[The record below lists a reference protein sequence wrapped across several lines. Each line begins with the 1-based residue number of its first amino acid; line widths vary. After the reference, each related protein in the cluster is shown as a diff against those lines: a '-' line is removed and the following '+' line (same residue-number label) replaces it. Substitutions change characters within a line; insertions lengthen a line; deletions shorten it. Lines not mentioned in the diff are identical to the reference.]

1 MNKKWKIA
9 AALLVILFVTG
20 AAVGT
25 TTLLKG
31 KPFKWKSHKEIEK
44 EKVTA
49 ETLEYMKK
57 SYNEEFE
64 IESVKYI
71 PQNKSYAIM
80 LHPKTAP
87 DLKIRVLKWAMGG
100 NELTDDYVTTRR
112 FRQTTNYFRHFAN
125 DISNKNL
132 FHANFHDQVRKGEMY
147 WNMKYSIE
155 DLIKNESKKT
165 RIVVAM
171 FFFFDIT
178 EENVDEVC
186 KKLYK
191 MVKYMQDADIGEVEM
206 EVLFFSEDYF
216 AGKDVEK
223 INREEMG
230 PAGMMNFQSIY
241 SEYSL
246 TRISIFNKMVRYK
259 DIKNYRD
266 IKSYKDIKRIMR
278 YKKFTGTIDTV
289 TDRRDFEWIGK

>member
-9 AALLVILFVTG
+9 AALLVVLFVTG
-20 AAVGT
+20 AAVG

-31 KPFKWKSHKEIEK
+31 KPFKWKSHKEIER

-80 LHPKTAP
+80 LHPKTDP

-100 NELTDDYVTTRR
+100 YELTDDYIPEKR
-112 FRQTTNYFRHFAN
+112 FRQTTKYFKHFAN

-206 EVLFFSEDYF
+206 EVLFFSEEYF

-241 SEYSL
+241 GDYAL
-246 TRISIFNKMVRYK
+246 TRVSIFNKMVRYK

-266 IKSYKDIKRIMR
+266 IKSYKDIKRIMHYIVFLEER
-278 YKKFTGTIDTV
+278 EDGTH
-289 TDRRDFEWIGK
+289 RRKSKWINK

>member
-9 AALLVILFVTG
+9 AALLVVLFVTG
-20 AAVGT
+20 AAVG

-31 KPFKWKSHKEIEK
+31 KPFKWKSHKEIER

-80 LHPKTAP
+80 LHPKTDP

-100 NELTDDYVTTRR
+100 YELTDDYIPEKR
-112 FRQTTNYFRHFAN
+112 FRQTTKYFKHFAN

-191 MVKYMQDADIGEVEM
+191 MVKYMQDADIG
-206 EVLFFSEDYF
+206 
-216 AGKDVEK
+216 
-223 INREEMG
+223 
-230 PAGMMNFQSIY
+230 
-241 SEYSL
+241 
-246 TRISIFNKMVRYK
+246 
-259 DIKNYRD
+259 
-266 IKSYKDIKRIMR
+266 
-278 YKKFTGTIDTV
+278 
-289 TDRRDFEWIGK
+289 

>member
-1 MNKKWKIA
+1 
-9 AALLVILFVTG
+9 
-20 AAVGT
+20 
-25 TTLLKG
+25 
-31 KPFKWKSHKEIEK
+31 
-44 EKVTA
+44 
-49 ETLEYMKK
+49 MKK

-80 LHPKTAP
+80 LHPKTDP

-100 NELTDDYVTTRR
+100 YELTDDYIRTKR
-112 FRQTTNYFRHFAN
+112 FREAKKLMKHFVD
-125 DISNKNL
+125 DINKKNL
-132 FHANFHDQVRKGEMY
+132 FSIGLSGDVKHEKMY
-147 WNMKYSIE
+147 YDMSYSAEDIIKKYPEKIYMSSG
-155 DLIKNESKKT
+155 L
-165 RIVVAM
+165 
-171 FFFFDIT
+171 FFLFDIT

-230 PAGMMNFQSIY
+230 PLGMMNFQNIY
-241 SEYSL
+241 GDYTL
-246 TRISIFNKMVRYK
+246 TRVNIGRLTDGIE
-259 DIKNYRD
+259 DYRK
-266 IKSYKDIKRIMR
+266 IKSYKDIKMAIYYKKYLEER
-278 YKKFTGTIDTV
+278 YKISN
-289 TDRRDFEWIGK
+289 RRKIKWIHK

>member
-20 AAVGT
+20 ASVG

-31 KPFKWKSHKEIEK
+31 KSFKWKSHKEIER

-57 SYNEEFE
+57 SYNEDFE

-80 LHPKTAP
+80 LHPKTDP

-112 FRQTTNYFRHFAN
+112 FRQTEKLMKHFVD
-125 DISNKNL
+125 DINKKNL
-132 FHANFHDQVRKGEMY
+132 FSIGLSGDVKDEKMY
-147 WNMKYSIE
+147 YDMSYSAEDIIKKYPEKIYMSSH
-155 DLIKNESKKT
+155 L
-165 RIVVAM
+165 

-230 PAGMMNFQSIY
+230 PAGMMNFRSIY
-241 SEYSL
+241 GDYVL
-246 TRISIFNKMVRYK
+246 TRFNTGGFN
-259 DIKNYRD
+259 DGIEDYRK